1 MRAPEK
7 HRRRKPLESVIQL
20 KMPACLPHHPP
31 VPPQVRLP
39 LLQLRSEWGW
49 GGGSMV
55 AFDPWGRQRWKEC
68 VVQPVNTLT
77 WGGDFLL
84 AAFPTIPK
92 PLQLHMEEG
101 KSGGGGEGCRA
112 MEKVLD
118 GTKKRERK
126 KVGGQKK
133 RLILMWKKQTLR

>member
-1 MRAPEK
+1 MCC
-7 HRRRKPLESVIQL
+7 
-20 KMPACLPHHPP
+20 PAGEH
-31 VPPQVRLP
+31 
-39 LLQLRSEWGW
+39 
-49 GGGSMV
+49 
-55 AFDPWGRQRWKEC
+55 
-68 VVQPVNTLT
+68 VNM

-101 KSGGGGEGCRA
+101 KSEADGGGESCRA

-118 GTKKRERK
+118 GIKKKGRK

-133 RLILMWKKQTLR
+133 RLCLMWKKQTLR